1 MGIGDWGL
9 LRTQLSKLRLSIW
22 CCITS
27 QLTNESRI
35 FPDGRYILVRD
46 TTSDRVESLL
56 GSGLSNGLHLVLEVL
71 SLGEDRSASVLN
83 DLRAVDES

>member
-1 MGIGDWGL
+1 M
-9 LRTQLSKLRLSIW
+9 W

-35 FPDGRYILVRD
+35 FPNGRYMLVRA
-46 TTSDRVESLL
+46 TTSDGVESLL

-83 DLRAVDES
+83 DMRAVDES

>member
-1 MGIGDWGL
+1 M
-9 LRTQLSKLRLSIW
+9 
-22 CCITS
+22 
-27 QLTNESRI
+27 
-35 FPDGRYILVRD
+35 LVRA